1 LKVGFFNGR
10 SLKPLPPGESKDKKM
25 RYLDLHEDEKL
36 DQKLVASWV
45 RQASKLPGWMT

>member
-1 LKVGFFNGR
+1 
-10 SLKPLPPGESKDKKM
+10 M